1 MPMVW
6 SSFELLG
13 DEKGKLD
20 GSPGAPAHFE
30 GRIVVFGGVE
40 TRFLDMEMSSS
51 LAGAG
56 SVTVST
62 SVKQVMMVVAAV
74 PEFFESSQ
82 TYGYQVKITRS

>member
-30 GRIVVFGGVE
+30 GRIVVFGGE

-51 LAGAG
+51 LSGAG
-56 SVTVST
+56 SVTVSS

>member
-1 MPMVW
+1 MVW

-51 LAGAG
+51 LSGSG
-56 SVTVST
+56 SVTVS
-62 SVKQVMMVVAAV
+62 SSDQQVMMVVAAV

>member
-51 LAGAG
+51 LSGAG
-56 SVTVST
+56 SVTVSS
-62 SVKQVMMVVAAV
+62 SVKQVMLVVAAV

>member
-1 MPMVW
+1 MVW

-30 GRIVVFGGVE
+30 GRIVVFGGGE

-51 LAGAG
+51 LSGSG
-56 SVTVST
+56 SVTVS
-62 SVKQVMMVVAAV
+62 SSDQQVMMVVAAV

>member
-1 MPMVW
+1 MLI
-6 SSFELLG
+6 SFELEGDDLG
-13 DEKGKLD
+13 
-20 GSPGAPAHFE
+20 SQGAPSHFE

-51 LAGAG
+51 LAGSG
-56 SVTVST
+56 SVTVS
-62 SVKQVMMVVAAV
+62 SSDQQVMMVVAAV

>member
-1 MPMVW
+1 MVW

-20 GSPGAPAHFE
+20 GSPGATAHFE

-56 SVTVST
+56 SVTVS
-62 SVKQVMMVVAAV
+62 SSDQQVMMVVAAV

-82 TYGYQVKITRS
+82 TYGYEVKITRS

>member
-1 MPMVW
+1 MVW

-13 DEKGKLD
+13 DGKGKLD

-51 LAGAG
+51 LSGSG
-56 SVTVST
+56 SVTVS
-62 SVKQVMMVVAAV
+62 SSDQQVMMVVAAV